1 MTTSEKVAY
10 LKGLAEGLGF
20 DKESK
25 EGRILDAI
33 LDILEDVA
41 HDIEDLEENAWELGE
56 AIDQVSDDLSDIEDI
71 VYDLD
76 EDEDD
81 DEDEDE
87 CCGCCCED
95 EDEDEEPVFYE
106 VTCPACENTITIDED
121 VLNLGSIECPNC
133 GETLEFEGIEEDED
147 EDEGCCGSCCC
158 DEDDEDDGEEPVF
171 YEVTCPACENTITID
186 EDVLNLGSIECPNC
200 GETLEF
206 EGIEED
212 EDEPDDDG
220 EDKD

>member
-33 LDILEDVA
+33 LDILKDVA
-41 HDIEDLEENAWELGE
+41 HDIEDLEDNAYELGE

-76 EDEDD
+76 
-81 DEDEDE
+81 
-87 CCGCCCED
+87 
-95 EDEDEEPVFYE
+95 
-106 VTCPACENTITIDED
+106 
-121 VLNLGSIECPNC
+121 
-133 GETLEFEGIEEDED
+133 
-147 EDEGCCGSCCC
+147 

>member
-10 LKGLAEGLGF
+10 LKGLAEGLGV
-20 DKESK
+20 DKETK

-87 CCGCCCED
+87 
-95 EDEDEEPVFYE
+95 EPVFYE

-133 GETLEFEGIEEDED
+133 GETLEFEGIEEDEEP
-147 EDEGCCGSCCC
+147 EDGDRE
-158 DEDDEDDGEEPVF
+158 
-171 YEVTCPACENTITID
+171 
-186 EDVLNLGSIECPNC
+186 
-200 GETLEF
+200 
-206 EGIEED
+206 
-212 EDEPDDDG
+212 
-220 EDKD
+220 